1 MIKKL
6 SKLGLTQ
13 KIILGMVAGF
23 LVGTL
28 FKFILAGQDER
39 ILFLLGLEIP
49 LKAIIVDGL
58 FHIGGEIF
66 IASLKML
73 VVPLVFV
80 SLVCGTSSLSDT
92 SNLGRLGGKTIAMYI
107 LTTPVAI
114 SLAISIALFIKPGE
128 GLNLQSETTFDPGQ
142 AQSLT
147 QIIIDIFPTNPVA
160 SMASGNMLQ
169 IIVFA
174 ILFGI
179 AISLSGKAGERI
191 SALFSDLNEV
201 IMRLVTILMNLAPYG
216 VFFLMAKLFTTLG
229 FDTIAS
235 LAKYFFVVLFVL
247 ALHLFG
253 TYSLMLKTMSGLSPI
268 TFFRKMRELTLFAF
282 STSSSNATIPVTMET
297 VKRLGV
303 KNNVRS
309 FTVPLGATLNMDGT
323 SIMQGV
329 ATVFIA
335 QVYGVDL
342 SVSDFLMVILTATL
356 ATIGTAGVPG
366 AGLIMLT
373 MVLQQVGLPVEGI
386 ALIIGVDRLLDMS
399 RTVVNCIGDAMVS
412 CVVAKSENSFD
423 KEVYYDLK
431 AGLKDEEI
439 DFHHLKQDKSQHL

>member
-1 MIKKL
+1 MIQKL

-13 KIILGMVAGF
+13 KIVLGMLAGF
-23 LVGTL
+23 LVGTI

-39 ILFLLGLEIP
+39 TLVLLGLELPIR
-49 LKAIIVDGL
+49 AIFVDGL

-66 IASLKML
+66 LAVLKML

-80 SLVCGTSSLSDT
+80 SLVCGTGSLKDT
-92 SNLGRLGGKTIAMYI
+92 SNLGRLAGKTIAMYI

-114 SLAISIALFIKPGE
+114 TLAIGLALFVGPGE
-128 GLNLQSETTFDPGQ
+128 GLNLTSSANFDPGPG
-142 AQSLT
+142 QSLS
-147 QIIIDIFPTNPVA
+147 QIVIDIFPTNPIS
-160 SMASGNMLQ
+160 SMANGNMLQ

-174 ILFGI
+174 ILFGL
-179 AISLSGKAGERI
+179 AISLSGKAGERL
-191 SALFSDLNEV
+191 SSFFSDLNEV
-201 IMRLVTILMNLAPYG
+201 IMRLVVLMMNFAPYG
-216 VFFLMAKLFTTLG
+216 VFFLMAKLFTSLG

-235 LAKYFFVVLFVL
+235 LAKYFFLVLFVL

-253 TYSLMLKTMSGLSPI
+253 TYSLMLKAMSGLSPI
-268 TFFRKMRELTLFAF
+268 TFFRKMRELVLFAF

-303 KNNVRS
+303 QNNVRS
-309 FTVPLGATLNMDGT
+309 FTIPLGATLNMDGT
-323 SIMQGV
+323 AIMQGV

-335 QVYGVDL
+335 QIYGVDL

-412 CVVAKSENSFD
+412 CIVAKSENSFD
-423 KEVYYDLK
+423 KDVYYDLK
-431 AGLKDEEI
+431 AGLKEEDI
-439 DFHHLKQDKSQHL
+439 DLHNIR

>member
-1 MIKKL
+1 M
-6 SKLGLTQ
+6 GLTQ
-13 KIILGMVAGF
+13 KILLGMLAGF
-23 LVGTL
+23 LVGTM
-28 FKFILAGQDER
+28 FKLILAGQDER
-39 ILFLLGLEIP
+39 TLFFLGIELPI
-49 LKAIIVDGL
+49 KAFFVDGF

-66 IASLKML
+66 LAILKMM
-73 VVPLVFV
+73 VVPLVFI
-80 SLVCGTSSLSDT
+80 SLVCGTGSLSDT
-92 SNLGRLGGKTIAMYI
+92 SNLGRLAGKTITMYI

-114 SLAISIALFIKPGE
+114 ALAIGLALIFGPGE
-128 GLNLQSETTFDPGQ
+128 GLNLKSDANFDPGPP
-142 AQSLT
+142 QSLS
-147 QIIIDIFPTNPVA
+147 QIIIDIFPTNPIS
-160 SMASGNMLQ
+160 SMANGNMLQ

-174 ILFGI
+174 ILLGL
-179 AISLSGKAGERI
+179 AISLSGKAGERVA
-191 SALFSDLNEV
+191 ALFSDLNEV
-201 IMRLVTILMNLAPYG
+201 IMKLVTIMMNFAPYG

-229 FDTIAS
+229 FDTIIN
-235 LAKYFFVVLFVL
+235 LGKYFFLVLFVL

-253 TYSLMLKTMSGLSPI
+253 TYSLMLKAFSGLSPL
-268 TFFRKMRELTLFAF
+268 TFFRKMRELALFAF

-309 FTVPLGATLNMDGT
+309 FTIPLGATLNMDGT
-323 SIMQGV
+323 AIMQGV

-412 CVVAKSENSFD
+412 CIVAKSEKSFD
-423 KEVYYDLK
+423 KDVFYDLN
-431 AGLKDEEI
+431 AGKQEENI
-439 DFHHLKQDKSQHL
+439 DFHHLKQDKPDS